1 MIWRTDY
8 LNEIVYIR
16 MTLIMKN
23 NYLKFEKTA
32 CDLFKLGS
40 YFVHERKMKDD
51 SVLHKTVVY
60 FH

>member
-1 MIWRTDY
+1 
-8 LNEIVYIR
+8 

-23 NYLKFEKTA
+23 NCLKFEKTA

-60 FH
+60 FHKICQTWNSIDEY